1 MAAQRRDIRRRTER
15 NDSDR
20 KYRGA
25 AYVGGS
31 AAPQID
37 VRTAIHEKPVKRISN
52 AARKNREKAA
62 HMSFGYV
69 LFLAL
74 GLCLT
79 MGILYGYISLQA
91 GNTAM
96 KEEIAAMESELN
108 SLRLENEEEY
118 SRIMSSVDMEHV
130 RAVAMG
136 ELGMRYAEEG
146 QIVEVDGSG
155 DDYVRQY
162 QDMP

>member
-1 MAAQRRDIRRRTER
+1 MAVQRGQGRRTGHS
-15 NDSDR
+15 NGDR

-37 VRTAIHEKPVKRISN
+37 VRTAIHEKPARRISN
-52 AARKNREKAA
+52 AARKNREKAT

-69 LFLAL
+69 LFLAV
-74 GLCLT
+74 GLCMT

-130 RAVAMG
+130 REVAIG
-136 ELGMRYAEEG
+136 ELGMCYAEEG
-146 QIVEVDGSG
+146 QIVEVDGNG